1 MQHRV
6 INKNLSYESPP
17 GPPLY
22 TNNTKFVKRLKQL
35 NFSKSCP
42 NLLDHHRTPSLRAC
56 CNSRG
61 FVDHFVRIRV
71 FLLSFH

>member
-42 NLLDHHRTPSLRAC
+42 NLLDHHRIIGILNTLYNMRFPIINVKMDNA
-56 CNSRG
+56 
-61 FVDHFVRIRV
+61 H
-71 FLLSFH
+71 

>member
-42 NLLDHHRTPSLRAC
+42 NLLDHHAASLQR
-56 CNSRG
+56 
-61 FVDHFVRIRV
+61 HQ
-71 FLLSFH
+71 LSALRYCDSQNPP